1 MQVSTT
7 KTYFNGLLTQKQLV
21 ILIVAVVIGVLVLTL
36 VKKILKMILMA
47 GVICIALV
55 SLNINAPLHLRDVS
69 SVLSGQNRVEIT
81 QLVKKSNNI
90 KLVSSSGGIDIQI
103 KLNGKW
109 VSVDDIKSFVKT
121 DNGAYSIAV
130 NDNNFDVTD
139 VSIKRLLD
147 LLQK

>member
-7 KTYFNGLLTQKQLV
+7 KTYFNGLLTQKQLL
-21 ILIVAVVIGVLVLTL
+21 ILIVAVVLGVLVLTL

-47 GVICIALV
+47 GIICVALV

-90 KLVSSSGGIDIQI
+90 KLVSSSGGIGIQI

-121 DNGAYSIAV
+121 NNGAYSIAV

>member
-7 KTYFNGLLTQKQLV
+7 KTYFNGLLTQKQLLIV
-21 ILIVAVVIGVLVLTL
+21 IVAVVLGVLVLTL

-47 GVICIALV
+47 GIICVALV

-130 NDNNFDVTD
+130 NGNNFDVTD

>member
-47 GVICIALV
+47 GIICVALV

-109 VSVDDIKSFVKT
+109 VSVDDIKFFVKT
-121 DNGAYSIAV
+121 DNGAYFIAV

>member
-7 KTYFNGLLTQKQLV
+7 KTYFNGLLTQKQLLIV
-21 ILIVAVVIGVLVLTL
+21 IVAVVLGVLVLTL

-47 GVICIALV
+47 GIICVALV

-90 KLVSSSGGIDIQI
+90 KLASSSGGMDIQI
-103 KLNGKW
+103 KVNGKW
-109 VSVDDIKSFVKT
+109 VSIEDIKSFVKT
-121 DNGAYSIAV
+121 DDGAYVIAV
-130 NDNNFDVTD
+130 NGNNFDVTD

>member
-7 KTYFNGLLTQKQLV
+7 KTYFNGLLTEKQLV

-36 VKKILKMILMA
+36 AKKILKMILMA
-47 GVICIALV
+47 GIICIALV
-55 SLNINAPLHLRDVS
+55 SLNITAPLHLRDVS
-69 SVLSGQNRVEIT
+69 SVLSGQNRTEVT

-90 KLVSSSGGIDIQI
+90 KLVSSTGGIDIQI

-109 VSVDDIKSFVKT
+109 ISVDDIKSFVKT
-121 DNGAYSIAV
+121 DDGAYSIAI
-130 NDNNFDVTD
+130 DASNFDVTD
-139 VSIKRLLD
+139 ASIKRLLD

>member
-7 KTYFNGLLTQKQLV
+7 KTYFNGLLTQKQLLIV
-21 ILIVAVVIGVLVLTL
+21 IVAVVLGVLVLTL

-47 GVICIALV
+47 GIICVALV